1 MKQRWPFLVRSPK
14 LRSTISPWCHERFHV
29 LVSTK
34 EHGAGRSIVSVS
46 IPDPL
51 STTKEIGVHKV
62 YDVKCWLHSLKW
74 TLIVIIQNNP
84 NSVYCT
90 PAKSLPRPFH
100 IEARTHLWNSVSV
113 PVTSPLRSIYTADIL
128 QLFKNVYTFMHWSFP
143 EEELRVIQNNPN
155 SVYSSIAAWNNE
167 MINSRRI
174 GPLQIE
180 SIQPC

>member
-1 MKQRWPFLVRSPK
+1 MVLNNS
-14 LRSTISPWCHERFHV
+14 IERPFHV
-29 LVSTK
+29 LNIENSYPSIAHKLTVQTVSLSQLLLLS
-34 EHGAGRSIVSVS
+34 GRFTQLISYNYSKTCIRLW
-46 IPDPL
+46 IDL
-51 STTKEIGVHKV
+51 
-62 YDVKCWLHSLKW
+62 C
-74 TLIVIIQNNP
+74 LIVIIQNNP

-113 PVTSPLRSIYTADIL
+113 PVTSPLRSIHTADIL
-128 QLFKNVYTFMHWSFP
+128 QLFKNVYTFMNWSFP

-167 MINSRRI
+167 MINCRRI
-174 GPLQIE
+174 GPLRIE